1 MEMYDEVTLVT
12 LLEHKGISGNLYEME
27 GFTAEVVAKL
37 KTNIN
42 GNNYNDIRKFGIKGD
57 LTYEQFV
64 IKMMQ
69 QDRKCYI
76 CLQEFK
82 FDGDRWCNFFPSP
95 DRINNRDIHTDKNIA
110 ISCTY
115 CNIREFKEDYLGKH
129 LDKLCCPGKNHISNE
144 NIIRRSEFY
153 AKTGFN
159 KKNIEHISSKIVD
172 YTNVISK
179 LNSEGEG
186 HVIPD
191 DPIRE
196 NMIQYIIENRSF
208 TETDIALMMQI
219 MFKHKYR
226 TDANGLWYMLTE
238 DKWVLID
245 TFDIREE
252 IGSSLCRMITACIEH
267 VKQSPKV
274 NIMNIA
280 NIQNTR
286 ANYEVIINHLVEK
299 KNLLME
305 KNRVDEASRVRE
317 RIKAIMEHPERIEA
331 NKINIEKLDFV
342 SVIKKIS
349 AKAFKDN
356 VMKDLVG
363 LFYVDAS

>member
-1 MEMYDEVTLVT
+1 ME
-12 LLEHKGISGNLYEME
+12 S
-27 GFTAEVVAKL
+27 FTAEAIQIIKD
-37 KTNIN
+37 KIKA
-42 GNNYNDIRKFGIKGD
+42 NNYDDLRKRGIRGN
-57 LTYEQFV
+57 LTYEQF
-64 IKMMQ
+64 ITKMMQ
-69 QDRKCYI
+69 QDAKCYI
-76 CLQEFK
+76 CLQDFK
-82 FDGDRWCNFFPSP
+82 FDGERWCNFFPSP
-95 DRINNRDIHTDKNIA
+95 DRIHNDDIHTDKNIA

-115 CNIREFKEDYLGKH
+115 CNIREFKEQWLDKPV
-129 LDKLCCPGKNHISNE
+129 DKLCCPGKNHISNE
-144 NIIRRSEFY
+144 YIIKRRDFY
-153 AKTGFN
+153 VKTGFN
-159 KKNIEHISSKIVD
+159 KKNLEDISSKIVD
-172 YTNVISK
+172 YTKIISK
-179 LNSEGEG
+179 LNSKSDDQL
-186 HVIPD
+186 IPD

-226 TDANGLWYMLTE
+226 TDANGLWYMLTD

-245 TFDIREE
+245 AFSIREE
-252 IGSSLCRMITACIEH
+252 IGSSLCRMITDCIEH
-267 VKQSPKV
+267 IKQSPKA

-299 KNLLME
+299 KNLLFQN
-305 KNRVDEASRVRE
+305 NRIDEMSRVRE

-331 NKINIEKLDFV
+331 SKINIEKLDFV

-349 AKAFKDN
+349 GKAFKDT

-363 LFYVDAS
+363 LFYVATE

>member
-1 MEMYDEVTLVT
+1 MLS
-12 LLEHKGISGNLYEME
+12 EHKGIYDNLYKME
-27 GFTAEVVAKL
+27 GFTAEAISKV

-42 GNNYNDIRKFGIKGD
+42 GNNYNDIRKFGIKGN

-69 QDRKCYI
+69 QDAKCYI
-76 CLQEFK
+76 CLEEFK
-82 FDGDRWCNFFPSP
+82 FDGDRWCYFFPSP

-129 LDKLCCPGKNHISNE
+129 IDKVCCYGKGHISKDY
-144 NIIRRSEFY
+144 IIKRSEFY
-153 AKTGFN
+153 SKTGFN
-159 KKNIEHISSKIVD
+159 KRNIEDISNKIID
-172 YTNVISK
+172 YTKIISK
-179 LNSEGEG
+179 LNSEGEDKL
-186 HVIPD
+186 VPD

-219 MFKHKYR
+219 MFKHKYK
-226 TDANGLWYMLTE
+226 TDANGLWYMLTD
-238 DKWVLID
+238 DKWVLINA
-245 TFDIREE
+245 FDIREE
-252 IGSSLCRMITACIEH
+252 IGSSLCRMITDCIENI
-267 VKQSPKV
+267 KQSPKV

-331 NKINIEKLDFV
+331 NKVNIEKLDFV

-349 AKAFKDN
+349 TKAFKDN

-363 LFYVDAS
+363 LFYVATE

>member
-1 MEMYDEVTLVT
+1 
-12 LLEHKGISGNLYEME
+12 ME
-27 GFTAEVVAKL
+27 GFTGEAVAKL

-42 GNNYNDIRKFGIKGD
+42 GNNYNDLRKFGIKGD

-69 QDRKCYI
+69 QDVKCYI

-82 FDGDRWCNFFPSP
+82 FDGDRWCYFFPSP
-95 DRINNRDIHTDKNIA
+95 DRINNHDIHTDKNIA

-115 CNIREFKEDYLGKH
+115 CNIREFKEDYLGK
-129 LDKLCCPGKNHISNE
+129 DIFKACCHGKNHVSKDY
-144 NIIRRSEFY
+144 IIRRNTFY
-153 AKTGFN
+153 SRTGFN
-159 KKNIEHISSKIVD
+159 KKNLEDISSKIVD
-172 YTNVISK
+172 YTKVISK
-179 LNSEGEG
+179 LNDGIEG
-186 HVIPD
+186 HIIPD

-219 MFKHKYR
+219 MFKHKYK
-226 TDANGLWYMLTE
+226 TDANGLWYMLTD
-238 DKWVLID
+238 DKWVLIN

-252 IGSSLCRMITACIEH
+252 IGSSLCRMITDCIEH
-267 VKQSPKV
+267 IKQSPKA

-305 KNRVDEASRVRE
+305 KNRVDEASKVRE
-317 RIKAIMEHPERIEA
+317 RIKVIMEHPERIGS
-331 NKINIEKLDFV
+331 NKINIENLDFV
-342 SVIKKIS
+342 SIIKKLS
-349 AKAFKDN
+349 GKTFKDT

-363 LFYVDAS
+363 LFYVDVHSSSSIAQSTTDS